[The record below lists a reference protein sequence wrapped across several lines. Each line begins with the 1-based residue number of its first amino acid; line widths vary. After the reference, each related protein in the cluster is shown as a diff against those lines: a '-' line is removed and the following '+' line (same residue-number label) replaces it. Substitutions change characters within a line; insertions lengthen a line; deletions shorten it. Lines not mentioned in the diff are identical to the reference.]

1 MTAPALA
8 LTNLLHQRGRTAVS
22 VIGAA
27 FAVVLVFMQLGF
39 LGAVHNTATLLYDK
53 LQFDLLLTSSEY
65 IDLSRTGELSRGR
78 LAQARA
84 ATGGEVLPLTVASG
98 LWRNPTDDPER
109 GGRLWAI
116 TVLGI
121 DPGTLDRAFQ
131 PPGDGGIFADA
142 ADLAEKKSLLARLDT
157 VLLDLKSRPDFGDP
171 DDMPPGTR
179 AELNRRGVELSGYF
193 RAGTGFSYSGM
204 LLASEETFGRYFP
217 MTPASRVTFGLVQ
230 LPAGTDVDAA
240 AATLRQTLPGDCR
253 VFTRRQ
259 IAEYE
264 RDYWVNRTAVG
275 QFFYFGVLLALTVGG
290 IFIYQMMVADIKK
303 HLAEYATLKAM
314 GYPFGFLF
322 AVVVSQA
329 LVLAAGGY
337 AIGLVVS
344 FGLYE
349 VTEAAARLPIWM
361 TGGRALLVFALTVAM
376 CVTSG
381 LLAVGKVRKAEPA
394 DLF

>member
-1 MTAPALA
+1 MLAPRLA

-53 LQFDLLLTSSEY
+53 LQFDLLVTSSEY
-65 IDLSRTGELSRGR
+65 IDLARPGQLDRAR

-84 ATGGEVLPLTVASG
+84 ATGGEVLPLSLGTG
-98 LWRNPTDDPER
+98 LWRNPTADPAR
-109 GGRLWAI
+109 GGRRWGI
-116 TVLGI
+116 TVLGL
-121 DPGTLDRAFQ
+121 DPGTLDRVFQ
-131 PPGDGGIFADA
+131 PPGDAGIFDDEAE
-142 ADLAEKKSLLARLDT
+142 LAEKKALLARLDT
-157 VLLDLKSRPDFGDP
+157 VLLDRKSRPDFGDP
-171 DDMPPGTR
+171 GDMPPGTR
-179 AELNRRGVELSGYF
+179 TELNRRGVELAGYF
-193 RAGTGFSYSGM
+193 RAGTGFSYSGL
-204 LLASEETFGRYFP
+204 LLASEETFGQYVP
-217 MTPASRVTFGLVQ
+217 KPPSKVTFGLVQ

-240 AATLRQTLPGDCR
+240 AAQVRRALPGDCR

-264 RDYWVNRTAVG
+264 REYWVNRTAVG

-303 HLAEYATLKAM
+303 HLPEYATLKAM

-329 LVLAAGGY
+329 LVLAVGGY
-337 AIGLVVS
+337 AIGLVAS

-349 VTEAAARLPIWM
+349 VTKAAARLPIWM
-361 TGGRALLVFALTVAM
+361 TADRMATVFALTVGM
-376 CVTSG
+376 CVGSG

>member
-1 MTAPALA
+1 MIAPRLA

-53 LQFDLLLTSSEY
+53 LQFDLLVTSSEY
-65 IDLSRTGELSRGR
+65 IDLARPGQLDRAR

-84 ATGGEVLPLTVASG
+84 ATGGEVLPLSLGTG
-98 LWRNPTDDPER
+98 LWRNPTADPAR
-109 GGRLWAI
+109 GGRRWGI
-116 TVLGI
+116 TVLGL
-121 DPGTLDRAFQ
+121 DPGTLDRVFQ
-131 PPGDGGIFADA
+131 PPGDAGIFDDA
-142 ADLAEKKSLLARLDT
+142 AELAEKKALLSRLDT
-157 VLLDLKSRPDFGDP
+157 VLLDRKSRPDFGDP
-171 DDMPPGTR
+171 GDMPPGTR
-179 AELNRRGVELSGYF
+179 TELNRRGVELAGYF
-193 RAGTGFSYSGM
+193 RAGTGFSYSGL
-204 LLASEETFGRYFP
+204 LLASEETFGQYVP
-217 MTPASRVTFGLVQ
+217 KPLSKVTFGLVQ
-230 LPAGTDVDAA
+230 LPAGTDVDVAA
-240 AATLRQTLPGDCR
+240 AQVRQALPGDCR

-264 RDYWVNRTAVG
+264 REYWVNRTAVG

-303 HLAEYATLKAM
+303 HLPEYATLKAM

-329 LVLAAGGY
+329 LVLAVGGY
-337 AIGLVVS
+337 AIGLVAS

-349 VTEAAARLPIWM
+349 VTTAAARLPIWM
-361 TGGRALLVFALTVAM
+361 TADRMATVFALTVGM
-376 CVTSG
+376 CVGSG